1 MQKQEKISWKDTNL
15 ALIGTDFD
23 HKVKEAAAQGEEA
36 WEGIGKEPG
45 LCVWRIEKFQIKL
58 WPKDQYGQFFKGDSY
73 IVLNSYGSG
82 DNLQHDLHIWIGSE
96 STQDEYGTAAYK
108 MVEADEILGGAAVQ
122 HRQIEGLEAD
132 EFADCFEFL
141 EYLEGGIESG
151 FTKVEPTKEKPL
163 FFKFRAR
170 DNKKGEMVQVPMAI
184 SSMDSQSGF
193 IIFADKA
200 TVWVW
205 HGKDM
210 KLMEKIA
217 CTHQGES
224 LCTLGTVTILAQGED
239 DEEDAEF
246 WDYLNQGGSSS
257 SGDRLSC
264 SRSIGSTAT
273 GLKTRRSL
281 TSNLK
286 EFKPKIFVVPAEPTD
301 PLEQV
306 GLGEIIKKAML
317 KKPMGFFNRS
327 SSSSST
333 LDENNV
339 YLIDTGWKIFV
350 WIGKQADSGEKV
362 AALGAADRYSEIE
375 PRANEMPVT
384 VLKSGQE
391 RCGFAS
397 FFK

>member
-1 MQKQEKISWKDTNL
+1 
-15 ALIGTDFD
+15 
-23 HKVKEAAAQGEEA
+23 
-36 WEGIGKEPG
+36 
-45 LCVWRIEKFQIKL
+45 
-58 WPKDQYGQFFKGDSY
+58 
-73 IVLNSYGSG
+73 
-82 DNLQHDLHIWIGSE
+82 
-96 STQDEYGTAAYK
+96 
-108 MVEADEILGGAAVQ
+108 
-122 HRQIEGLEAD
+122 
-132 EFADCFEFL
+132 
-141 EYLEGGIESG
+141 
-151 FTKVEPTKEKPL
+151 
-163 FFKFRAR
+163 
-170 DNKKGEMVQVPMAI
+170 
-184 SSMDSQSGF
+184 
-193 IIFADKA
+193 
-200 TVWVW
+200 
-205 HGKDM
+205 M

-246 WDYLNQGGSSS
+246 WDYLNQGGGGGSSS
-257 SGDRLSC
+257 DGLSC

-273 GLKTRRSL
+273 GLKTRKSL
-281 TSNLK
+281 TSKLK
-286 EFKPKIFVVPAEPTD
+286 EFKPKIFVVPGEPRD

-333 LDENNV
+333 LDEDKV

-350 WIGKQADSGEKV
+350 WIGKEADAGEKV

-375 PRANEMPVT
+375 PRANELPVT

-391 RCGFAS
+391 RDGFAS